1 MAPVHAPRAVRG
13 GFSLVE
19 MLLAIFI
26 LGIGV
31 ISIAALFPA
40 GIALQRQAT
49 DDTIGPIVAKNA
61 FATIRSKLAQDDFGS
76 FEDFGYAPFYI
87 PGQVVGTIQPV
98 GGTPIPQVPGDWG
111 WMRPSM
117 FVNPPAVPNA
127 ADAGTIDVF
136 AARLT
141 SERMGFNPPTGF
153 PPTSELVTPLT
164 TPNGTQL
171 WGIPYNFRKY
181 PLFAEF
187 PGSLQLDPVSR
198 AVRTPS
204 VTFTKSERSFPQ
216 GAPNYGTSQTAANP
230 QYHWECMFRRNG
242 GKVQVAVFVY
252 RVAAP
257 GGDTRPYAPNALDN
271 SITLGAPAGAFVT
284 SPVTPPLPCLYLAPN
299 FGTTNSWPNRNSPL
313 VPDIIPGTNT
323 AATFSATAIWDD
335 WQAPGQWLVDNHATV
350 HRVLNGRTNASQ
362 GPVKLQRPVPV
373 LPAAPVNG
381 VLPTGGPASN
391 AFIGGVWFIPT
402 RDAKGNILTPVYAA
416 VEDL

>member
-1 MAPVHAPRAVRG
+1 MRRPESPNRPTPRLIWQARTYSMTIV
-13 GFSLVE
+13 LVCG
-19 MLLAIFI
+19 LT
-26 LGIGV
+26 GV
-31 ISIAALFPA
+31 LV
-40 GIALQRQAT
+40 L
-49 DDTIGPIVAKNA
+49 
-61 FATIRSKLAQDDFGS
+61 IR
-76 FEDFGYAPFYI
+76 
-87 PGQVVGTIQPV
+87 
-98 GGTPIPQVPGDWG
+98 
-111 WMRPSM
+111 
-117 FVNPPAVPNA
+117 
-127 ADAGTIDVF
+127 VF
-136 AARLT
+136 AAGDRAGVRAYSMTAVSSLLILAP
-141 SERMGFNPPTGF
+141 N
-153 PPTSELVTPLT
+153 ELLRAYYEGVLCAT
-164 TPNGTQL
+164 
-171 WGIPYNFRKY
+171 
-181 PLFAEF
+181 

-204 VTFTKSERSFPQ
+204 VTFTKNERSFPQ

-271 SITLGAPAGAFVT
+271 GITLGAPAGAFVT

-299 FGTTNSWPNRNSPL
+299 FGTTNSWPNRTSPL
-313 VPDIIPGTNT
+313 VSDIIPGTNT

-350 HRVLNGRTNASQ
+350 HRVLNGRRNASQ

-373 LPAAPVNG
+373 LPEAPVNG

-391 AFIGGVWFIPT
+391 AFIGGFWFIPT

>member
-1 MAPVHAPRAVRG
+1 MALRQAHGRPRA

-61 FATIRSKLAQDDFGS
+61 FATIRSKLGQDDFGS
-76 FEDFGYAPFYI
+76 FDDFGFSPFYI
-87 PGQVVGTIQPV
+87 PAQVAGTIQPV
-98 GGTPIPQVPGDWG
+98 GGTPVPQVPGDWG

-117 FVNPPAVPNA
+117 YANPAAVPNA

-136 AARLT
+136 SARLT
-141 SERMGFNPPTGF
+141 SERMGFATPTGF
-153 PPTSELVTPLT
+153 PPTSELVAPLT

-171 WGIPYNFRKY
+171 WGIPYNVRKY
-181 PLFAEF
+181 PLFPGF
-187 PGSLQLDPVSR
+187 PGTLGLDPVSR
-198 AVRTPS
+198 AVQAPN
-204 VTFTKSERSFPQ
+204 VTFTKGERSFPQ
-216 GAPNYGTSQTAANP
+216 GAANYGTTSNPAVP

-252 RVAAP
+252 RVNAP
-257 GGDTRPYAPNALDN
+257 GGDTRPYVPNTLDN
-271 SITLGAPAGAFVT
+271 SLTLGAPAGAFVT

-299 FGTTNSWPNRNSPL
+299 FGTANSWPNRNSPL

-350 HRVLNGRTNASQ
+350 HRVLNGRTNVSQ
-362 GPVKLQRPVPV
+362 GPVKFQRPIPV
-373 LPAAPVNG
+373 LPASPVNG
-381 VLPTGGPASN
+381 VVPTGGPAAN